1 MDYIEAKEEEEME
14 FLEVMLEI
22 EEEEEIEEV
31 VLTLQDA
38 NSDIDLALNRIIN
51 IPDKY
56 IEPFMKDYMKIYLS
70 QINCLVQDMYKQIDK
85 KNPGVVED
93 IFEEQIEK
101 FEKEVEKNRKKKER

>member
-1 MDYIEAKEEEEME
+1 MDYIEVKEEEME
-14 FLEVMLEI
+14 FLEAMLAI
-22 EEEEEIEEV
+22 EEMEEIEEI

-38 NSDIDLALNRIIN
+38 NADIDLALNRIIN